1 MIRTLLASGVLAA
14 SAIVAMSP
22 ALAQDVFPNRP
33 IRIVTP
39 FPPGSSDVI
48 ARRLG
53 EYAART
59 LGQPIVVEARPGGNG
74 TVATRAI
81 ARAPADGY
89 TLLLGTNSTHSASVH
104 LFKDP
109 GYDPIR
115 DFTPIIRFTINPLLL
130 VVHSELPARTVAEFI
145 THARSRP
152 GKLSYATGNSGSL
165 VAAQLLKS
173 QTGID
178 AVGVNYPGNAKA
190 VPDFVSGRIDFMV
203 TDPMI
208 VKSFAEEG
216 KLRILGVTSRRVLST
231 FPEVKPLA
239 ELGLPDFEYVSW
251 IGLFAP
257 AGLPAPI
264 TRQLHQAFNAAL
276 AEPEIEKFLA
286 SIGMIAAGNTPEEF
300 ARYVIEQT
308 EVWGRL
314 TRDAGLKP
322 E

>member
-1 MIRTLLASGVLAA
+1 MDSRRLASGLLVLAA
-14 SAIVAMSP
+14 LAAGAP
-22 ALAQDVFPNRP
+22 ALAQEAFPSRP

-53 EYAART
+53 EFASRS
-59 LGQPIVVEARPGGNG
+59 LGQPIVVETRPGGNG

-81 ARAPADGY
+81 ARVPADGY

-115 DFTPIIRFTINPLLL
+115 DFTPITRFTINPLLL
-130 VVHSELPARTVAEFI
+130 VVHADLPARNVAEFI
-145 THARSRP
+145 SYARARP

-165 VAAQLLKS
+165 VAAQLLRS
-173 QTGID
+173 QAGID
-178 AVGVNYPGNAKA
+178 AVAVNYPGNAKA

-216 KLRILGVTSRRVLST
+216 KLRILGVTSRQVLPT

-239 ELGLPDFEYVSW
+239 ELGMPDFEYVSW

-264 TRQLHQAFNAAL
+264 TRQLHQAFTAAL
-276 AEPEIEKFLA
+276 AEPEIGKFLA
-286 SIGMIAAGNTPEEF
+286 GIGMIAAGNTPEEF
-300 ARYVIEQT
+300 ARYVSEQT
-308 EVWGRL
+308 AVWGRL